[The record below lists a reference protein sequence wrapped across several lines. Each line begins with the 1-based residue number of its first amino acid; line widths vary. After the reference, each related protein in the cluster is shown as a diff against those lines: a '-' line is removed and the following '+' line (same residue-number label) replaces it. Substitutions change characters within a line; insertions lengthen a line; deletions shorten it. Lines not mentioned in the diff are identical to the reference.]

1 MGEAAEIGSRLN
13 DGDPNLRSAA
23 AVTGYHIQA
32 SDGEIGHVKDVL
44 LDDGRWEIRYLIVDT
59 KKWGFGKHVLVSPY
73 AVREIRWSDKH
84 IRLDLGCDQ
93 IKASPPWDPDE
104 IVDQAYEKQ
113 LHSHYGWRGY
123 GW

>member
-1 MGEAAEIGSRLN
+1 MTEIRI
-13 DGDPNLRSAA
+13 LRSIA

-32 SDGEIGHVKDVL
+32 SDGEIGHVKDML

-59 KKWGFGKHVLVSPY
+59 RNWGFGKHVLVSPY
-73 AVREIRWSDKH
+73 AVQEIRWSDKH
-84 IRLDLGCDQ
+84 IRLDLGCNQ
-93 IKASPPWDPDE
+93 IKDSPPWDPDE